1 MSRCGR
7 TNHLEAMV
15 AGELGV
21 TTERELRA
29 HADTCT
35 RCRHELRWLE
45 SERRLFRQRASRE
58 EVSELWQGVSRR
70 SGPQVGRP
78 WVRVMVALAAS
89 LLVALGLGRLTLP
102 RHPSAHATAGELSGG
117 VDWSEASEGGFSS
130 LQPESALTVC
140 STLPEGLGFH
150 CGPAVPASFLASR

>member
-1 MSRCGR
+1 MSGCGK

-15 AGELGV
+15 AGEFG
-21 TTERELRA
+21 TTSERELRA
-29 HADTCT
+29 HAATCT
-35 RCRHELRWLE
+35 RCRHELNWLE

-58 EVSELWQGVSRR
+58 EVSELWQGVAQR
-70 SGPQVGRP
+70 SGLRPGRP

-89 LLVALGLGRLTLP
+89 VLLALGVGELSLS
-102 RHPSAHATAGELSGG
+102 RHQAQPGNELSGG
-117 VDWSEASEGGFSS
+117 VSDWSEGGFSS
-130 LQPESALTVC
+130 LETADPPNTVC